1 MNIAATIVDQQVRG
15 FAERHKDA
23 LSAQLNRTIPEEY
36 ARSVSFVAFCAKT
49 TLGLSEEEAI
59 ELITD
64 GGNDMGVDAIEVSAL
79 RDNEFVVTLFQGKY
93 NHTNLDGTKA
103 FPQSGVEKAILAVQL
118 LFDPQ
123 RQINPNSQLAKAI
136 EEIRSLI
143 LDGAIPRVKFILC
156 NNGTIWGN
164 EAQNL
169 LDAATA
175 QLGDRV
181 SFNHFNH
188 ESAIQILQ
196 SLQPVTD
203 YIQFSGKA
211 LVEDINYA
219 RVLIGRVHVSEIARL
234 METHGDKLLEKN
246 IRKYLG
252 IYGNRVNTNMME
264 TLSSPQDS
272 QNFYFYN
279 NGITLLCD
287 RFDFNAIQ
295 SENHKVRVTGIQII
309 NGGQTSH
316 TLRIASKKYRERQQP
331 DTDNPFN
338 GQTFV
343 LVRLYQ
349 IPTDSSL
356 KPSMITFATNSQNPV
371 DLRDLRSNDEIQR
384 RIEESMRHLGYEY
397 RRQRSDAASK
407 SNEISVTTAAEA
419 VLSVWRRSPQQ
430 AKFRGGEH
438 FGKLYDAIFT
448 PDLSAA
454 QVIIAVLL
462 FRFVENRRKRPTE
475 DSPRF
480 VAYASCFIAM
490 LMGERLL
497 AELKIRP
504 DQLDHRRF
512 AEVKALFDSDG
523 PRLYQDAITR
533 IQAALRSL
541 YGAEESTLT
550 LQRLAATFRRGD
562 LLQELAKASASTAH
576 APSR

>member
-1 MNIAATIVDQQVRG
+1 MNINATIIDQQVRG
-15 FAERHKDA
+15 FVERNKAALNAHLNSSLKDD
-23 LSAQLNRTIPEEY
+23 Y

-49 TLGLSEEEAI
+49 ALGLSEQEAI

-64 GGNDMGVDAIEVSAL
+64 GGNDMGVDAIDVSAL

-93 NHTNLDGTKA
+93 NHSNLDGTRA
-103 FPQSGVEKAILAVQL
+103 FPLDGVAKAILAVQV

-123 RQINPNSQLAKAI
+123 QQIDPNSRLAEAV
-136 EEIRSLI
+136 EEVRSLI

-156 NNGTIWGN
+156 NNGARWGS
-164 EAQNL
+164 EAQTL
-169 LDAATA
+169 LDAASR

-181 SFNHFNH
+181 SFDHFNH
-188 ESAIQILQ
+188 ESAIQLLQ
-196 SLQPVTD
+196 NLQPVD
-203 YIQFSGKA
+203 DFIQFSGKA

-234 METHGDKLLEKN
+234 MDVHGDKLLEKN
-246 IRKYLG
+246 IRRYLG
-252 IYGNRVNTNMME
+252 IYGNRVNSGIMSTLTN
-264 TLSSPQDS
+264 PNDS

-287 RFDFNAIQ
+287 RFDFNSLQA
-295 SENHKVRVTGIQII
+295 ENHKVRTTGLQII

-316 TLRIASKKYRERQQP
+316 TLLNAFNEYRHHLLVP
-331 DTDNPFN
+331 HNPFN

-349 IPTDSSL
+349 IPADSPL
-356 KPSMITFATNSQNPV
+356 KPSMITYATNSQNPV
-371 DLRDLRSNDEIQR
+371 DLRDLRSNDEVQR
-384 RIEESMRHLGYEY
+384 RLEESMRLLGYEY
-397 RRQRSDAASK
+397 RRQRSDAAPK
-407 SNEISVTTAAEA
+407 PNEISVPTAAEA
-419 VLSVWRRSPQQ
+419 VLSVWRRKPQQ
-430 AKFRGGEH
+430 AKFREGEH

-448 PDLSAA
+448 PSLSAA

-462 FRFVENRRKRPTE
+462 FRFAENRRKRPAE

-480 VAYASCFIAM
+480 VAYASCFISM
-490 LMGERLL
+490 LMGEQLL
-497 AELKIRP
+497 AELKIAP
-504 DQLDHRRF
+504 EKLDHLRF
-512 AEVKALFDSDG
+512 AEAKALFDSDG

-541 YGAEESTLT
+541 YGAEDSTIS

-562 LLQELAKASASTAH
+562 LLQELAKTSAH
-576 APSR
+576 PPSR

>member
-15 FAERHKDA
+15 FADRQKDA
-23 LSAQLNRTIPEEY
+23 LSAQLNRRLSDEY

-49 TLGLSEEEAI
+49 SLGLSEEEAI

-64 GGNDMGVDAIEVSAL
+64 GGNDMGVDAIDVSAL

-93 NHTNLDGTKA
+93 NHENLDGTKA
-103 FPQSGVEKAILAVQL
+103 FPQSGIEKAILAVQL

-123 RQINPNSQLAKAI
+123 KQIDPNSQLSKAI

-156 NNGTIWGN
+156 NNGTIWGD
-164 EAQNL
+164 EAKTL
-169 LDAATA
+169 LSAATA

-196 SLQPVTD
+196 SLQPVND

-234 METHGDKLLEKN
+234 MDVHGDKLLEKN

-252 IYGNRVNTNMME
+252 IYGNRVNNGMMQ
-264 TLSSPQDS
+264 TLSNPADS

-287 RFDFNAIQ
+287 RFDFNALQ
-295 SENHKVRVTGIQII
+295 TENHKVRATGIQII

-316 TLRIASKKYRERQQP
+316 TLLIASNEYRRSKVSAM
-331 DTDNPFN
+331 DNPFN

-349 IPTDSSL
+349 IPIDSAL
-356 KPSMITFATNSQNPV
+356 KPSMITYATNSQNPV

-384 RIEESMRHLGYEY
+384 RLEESMRPLGYDY
-397 RRQRSDAASK
+397 RRQRSDAVSK

-438 FGKLYDAIFT
+438 FGKLYDSIFT

-462 FRFVENRRKRPTE
+462 FRFAENRRKRPAE

-480 VAYASCFIAM
+480 VAYASCFISM
-490 LMGERLL
+490 LMGEQLL
-497 AELKIRP
+497 AELKIAP
-504 DQLDHRRF
+504 EKLDHRRF

-523 PRLYQDAITR
+523 PRLYQAAIIR

-541 YGAEESTLT
+541 YGAEDSTIT

-562 LLQELAKASASTAH
+562 LLQELAKTSA
-576 APSR
+576 